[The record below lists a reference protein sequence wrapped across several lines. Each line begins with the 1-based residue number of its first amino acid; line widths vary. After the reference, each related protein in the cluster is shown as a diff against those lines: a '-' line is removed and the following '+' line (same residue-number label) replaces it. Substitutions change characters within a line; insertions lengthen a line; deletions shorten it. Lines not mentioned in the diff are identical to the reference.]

1 MGLKDI
7 KIFNLALLGKWKWN
21 LFHHQGELWARVLES
36 KYEGWRN
43 LDVEGT
49 TSHESIWWKDLKS
62 VVSHSHQG
70 RILQSGLKWKVGC
83 GDRIKFW
90 EDTWINDEETLAAS
104 FPRLYLISC
113 QQNQLLQQMGNHKET
128 EWEWNFSWRRPLF
141 DNEIDSAVNFLTAVE
156 GQRIQQ
162 MGTDVWEWKGDPS
175 GLYSTQSAY
184 NLLRAESAEGSQVE
198 CFKELWKLKIPPK
211 VAVFAW
217 RLLWDRLP
225 TRKNLQ
231 R

>member
-1 MGLKDI
+1 MDKVGDGVLTKREMRFGPKGHQD
-7 KIFNLALLGKWKWN
+7 FNLALLGKWKWN

-128 EWEWNFSWRRPLF
+128 GWEWNFSWRRPLL

-156 GQRIQQ
+156 G
-162 MGTDVWEWKGDPS
+162 
-175 GLYSTQSAY
+175 
-184 NLLRAESAEGSQVE
+184 
-198 CFKELWKLKIPPK
+198 
-211 VAVFAW
+211 
-217 RLLWDRLP
+217 
-225 TRKNLQ
+225 
-231 R
+231 